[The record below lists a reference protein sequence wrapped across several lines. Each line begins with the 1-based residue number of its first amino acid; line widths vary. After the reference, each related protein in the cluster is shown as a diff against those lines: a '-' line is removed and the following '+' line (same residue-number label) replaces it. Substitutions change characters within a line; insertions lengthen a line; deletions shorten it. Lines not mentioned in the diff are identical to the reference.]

1 MKVLWIGD
9 AIVNSGFSVVTHG
22 ICNELAEKCDL
33 VVYGVRYDG
42 RLRHKCSY
50 HVYPGQRDGDM
61 YGFEFAAQ
69 VALQEDPDVIVVFND
84 DHIVNLYIDALRV
97 SGERHGSRAR
107 IVPLFPVNLLPL
119 NKDIMF
125 YFSVKGVEQIMTY
138 TNFSKHKIEE
148 INPNLK
154 ISPIYHGVDS
164 SLYFPIINAKHE
176 LGVKNDFIVGN
187 VNSNTYRKRLDLF
200 LEGFA
205 KFAKGKTDVKCL
217 IHASTHEK
225 AYDLPSL
232 ASDFGIVDKVILSTG
247 NLTVDKLNVLYN
259 VMDVNTNTSLGEGFG
274 LSLVEG
280 AACGIPIL
288 CAEHGN
294 LKDIWGKNADY
305 IKIERSE
312 YIAGTMW
319 KGDVISTDDFAE
331 KLNRFYEDR
340 SYLAERKE
348 AILEV
353 SKDTKF
359 QWSTIS
365 DKVMK
370 VLISANKGRLSFVS
384 Q

>member
-9 AIVNSGFSVVTHG
+9 ALVNSGFSVVTHG

-33 VVYGVRYDG
+33 VAYGVRYDG
-42 RLRHKCSY
+42 RLRHKCNY
-50 HVYPGQRDGDM
+50 HIYPGQRDGDM

-84 DHIVNLYIDALRV
+84 DHIVNLYIDVLRA
-97 SGERHGSRAR
+97 SGDRHGSKAR

-125 YFSVKGVEQIMTY
+125 YFSVKGVEQVMTY

-148 INPNLK
+148 INPNLH
-154 ISPIYHGVDS
+154 ISSIYHGVDS
-164 SLYFPIINAKHE
+164 KLYFPIVNAKHE
-176 LGVKNDFIVGN
+176 LGVKNEFIVGN

-205 KFAKGKTDVKCL
+205 KFAKGKSDVKCL
-217 IHASTHEK
+217 IHSSTYEK
-225 AYDLPSL
+225 AYDIPTL
-232 ASDFGIVDKVILSTG
+232 ANNLGIVDKVILSTG
-247 NLTVDKLNVLYN
+247 NLPVDKLNVLYN

-280 AACGIPIL
+280 AACGVPIL

-294 LKDIWGKNADY
+294 LKDIWGKSADY
-305 IKIERSE
+305 IGIERSE
-312 YIAGTMW
+312 YMSGTMW
-319 KGDVISTDDFAE
+319 KGDVISTDDFAD

-348 AILEV
+348 TVLEV
-353 SKDTKF
+353 SKEAKF

-384 Q
+384 